1 MDRDDDDHDART
13 PGRRR
18 LRMIESCR
26 VQASHAAMVVA
37 LGTIPD
43 TSHWVV
49 AVWSDPEQPLL
60 VERGGLALRIEKVR
74 YDEPRARAL
83 YARVLRALELADIA
97 RLRKTCRPQE
107 RLDDFFCWAFGLV
120 SSEEAREIQE
130 INDASAALARARDRG
145 ELSQDEFLRE
155 HARITRAIRLRHAW
169 SGGKGRG

>member
-1 MDRDDDDHDART
+1 MDGDDDPHDART

-26 VQASHAAMVVA
+26 VQAPHAEMVVA

-43 TSHWVV
+43 TNHWVV
-49 AVWSDPEQPLL
+49 AVWSDPAQPLL

-83 YARVLRALELADIA
+83 YARVLRALERADLAH
-97 RLRKTCRPQE
+97 LRKTCRPQE

-120 SSEEAREIQE
+120 SLDEARAIQE
-130 INDASAALARARDRG
+130 LNDASAALARARDRG
-145 ELSQDEFLRE
+145 ELSQDEYLRE
-155 HARITRAIRLRHAW
+155 HGRIIRAFRLRPAG
-169 SGGKGRG
+169 SGGKGGG